1 MRCVG
6 RGDFDVLC
14 CAVLC
19 SRYCYR
25 HSSTTYALTT
35 LLVAT
40 MLTAALRLRSEMAAL
55 HQRTLPITSKT
66 NNEHCPEYL
75 PHCWLDGLEA
85 HLLDV
90 CSSAQPTTIQ
100 LSRLVFFRYCLFLV
114 IRHPV
119 RTYVRTTHYL
129 TYNHP
134 TGPFVPYVQSSYFHA
149 SLRSPWYFHA
159 SLRSTWKYYALYFA
173 FELCQINYIPPL
185 ARRGGGRGKPQGTP
199 SSSPVSAS
207 VHTQVNYDSIR
218 RTLHVRRPP
227 TLQ

>member
-90 CSSAQPTTIQ
+90 CSSVQPTTTISVGV
-100 LSRLVFFRYCLFLV
+100 LSVLLFPCHIYV
-114 IRHPV
+114 
-119 RTYVRTTHYL
+119 TQYVRTNTNIIPL
-129 TYNHP
+129 ANSSRTYKTNISRLA
-134 TGPFVPYVQSSYFHA
+134 VLSM
-149 SLRSPWYFHA
+149 
-159 SLRSTWKYYALYFA
+159 
-173 FELCQINYIPPL
+173 EILCIYIP
-185 ARRGGGRGKPQGTP
+185 
-199 SSSPVSAS
+199 
-207 VHTQVNYDSIR
+207 
-218 RTLHVRRPP
+218 RP
-227 TLQ
+227 TIYLSDLR